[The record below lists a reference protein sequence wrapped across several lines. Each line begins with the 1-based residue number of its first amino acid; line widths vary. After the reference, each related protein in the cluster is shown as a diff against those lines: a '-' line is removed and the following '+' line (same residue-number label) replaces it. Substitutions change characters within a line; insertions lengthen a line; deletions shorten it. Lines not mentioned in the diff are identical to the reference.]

1 MFEVTELATQ
11 NLKSYMEQNKIDSAL
26 RVSLMSGGWSGPS
39 LGLALDE
46 PKETDAKYEQ
56 DGLTFLVDNN
66 LLDTCGSIKID
77 FMDAG
82 MRSGFS
88 ISSTKPIGGGGCSSS
103 AGCSSSGCGWFFSF
117 YFQTYPRAVFCTGV
131 FFCPLKLN
139 FHYKSHFTQPSSRK
153 TDSEF
158 KIQNSKLSADSFPP
172 FLDRLLER
180 S

>member
-11 NLKSYMEQNKIDSAL
+11 NLKTYMEQNNIDSAL
-26 RVSLMSGGWSGPS
+26 RISLMSGGWAGPS

-66 LLDTCGSIKID
+66 LLETCGSIKVD

-88 ISSTKPIGGGGCSSS
+88 ISSAKPINGGGGCSS
-103 AGCSSSGCGWFFSF
+103 AGCGSGGCGWFNLFNFFHTPAQISARG
-117 YFQTYPRAVFCTGV
+117 YFFV
-131 FFCPLKLN
+131 FFNSSKIIY
-139 FHYKSHFTQPSSRK
+139 YKTIPRSRATQQL
-153 TDSEF
+153 F
-158 KIQNSKLSADSFPP
+158 P
-172 FLDRLLER
+172 FLDR
-180 S
+180 